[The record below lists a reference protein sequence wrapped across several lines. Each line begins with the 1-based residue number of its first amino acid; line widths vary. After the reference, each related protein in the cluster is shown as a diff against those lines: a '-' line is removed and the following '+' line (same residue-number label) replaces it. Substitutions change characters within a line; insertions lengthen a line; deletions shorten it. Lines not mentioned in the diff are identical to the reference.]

1 MNSVDQFE
9 QAMNSIDQLEQANL
23 IATIASTLDSEK
35 NEFPNEAQAIAKICV
50 DNLHE
55 LAQKLAGNEVYKIY
69 S

>member
-1 MNSVDQFE
+1 MNSVDQF
-9 QAMNSIDQLEQANL
+9 EQANL

-35 NEFPNEAQAIAKICV
+35 NEFPDDAQVIAKICV

-55 LAQKLAGNEVYKIY
+55 LAHKLAGNEVYKIY

>member
-1 MNSVDQFE
+1 MNSVV
-9 QAMNSIDQLEQANL
+9 QLEQANL

-35 NEFPNEAQAIAKICV
+35 NEFPDDAQVIAKACV

-55 LAQKLAGNEVYKIY
+55 LAYKLAGNDAYKIY